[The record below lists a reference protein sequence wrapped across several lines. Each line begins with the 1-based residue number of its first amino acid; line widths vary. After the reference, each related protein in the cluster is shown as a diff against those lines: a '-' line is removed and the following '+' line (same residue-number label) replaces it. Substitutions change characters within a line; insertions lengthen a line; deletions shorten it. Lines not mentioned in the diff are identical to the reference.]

1 MKNNFSVQ
9 DVQKLREKTGL
20 GVMECKRALTE
31 AKGDFK
37 KAESVLAKK
46 GVATAAKKA
55 ERATSQGL
63 VDCYLHNNKIGV
75 LIEVNCETDFVS
87 RNSEFKALV
96 HDLCMQIASMN
107 PKNVEELLKQE
118 FIKDP
123 SIKIGD
129 LINSAIQKIGENIK
143 IKRFVRY
150 ELGE

>member
-1 MKNNFSVQ
+1 MKTTFSIQ

-20 GVMECKRALTE
+20 GIMECKRALSE
-31 AKGDFK
+31 AKGDLK
-37 KAESVLAKK
+37 YAESILAKK
-46 GVATAAKKA
+46 GAFMAAKKA
-55 ERATSQGL
+55 ERQTSQGL
-63 VDCYLHNNKIGV
+63 VDCYLHNNKIGA

-87 RNSEFKALV
+87 RNEQFKAFV

-107 PKNVEELLKQE
+107 PKNIEELLEQE

-123 SIKIGD
+123 SIKIND

-143 IKRFVRY
+143 IKRFTRY